1 MLLASLVLFAVAAV
15 GGATLAVMR
24 LTNRPLPLALALGH
38 GAIAAAG
45 LVVLI
50 VAVVGAAAVGTMLTA
65 ALVLFVIAAI
75 GGFTLLSFHLRKKS
89 LPIPLMLGHGGAAV
103 VAFLVLLSQ
112 VIGGS

>member
-1 MLLASLVLFAVAAV
+1 MLLASLVLFAIAAV

-38 GAIAAAG
+38 GAIAATG

-50 VAVVGAAAVGTMLTA
+50 AAVVGAAAVGTMLAA

-89 LPIPLMLGHGGAAV
+89 LPIPLMLLHGGVAV

-112 VIGGS
+112 VIGGW

>member
-1 MLLASLVLFAVAAV
+1 MLLGSVVLFAMAAV

-24 LTNRPLPLALALGH
+24 LANRPLPLALALIH
-38 GAIAAAG
+38 GAVASAG
-45 LVVLI
+45 LVALI
-50 VAVVGAAAVGTMLTA
+50 AAVVGAVAAGTVPTV

-89 LPIPLMLGHGGAAV
+89 LPIPLMLVHGGVAV

-112 VIGGS
+112 VIGGW